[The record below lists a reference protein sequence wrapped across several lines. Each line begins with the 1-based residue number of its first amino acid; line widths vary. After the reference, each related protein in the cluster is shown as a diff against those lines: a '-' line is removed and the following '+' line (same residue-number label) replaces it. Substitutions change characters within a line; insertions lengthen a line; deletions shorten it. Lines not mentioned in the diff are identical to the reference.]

1 MKKTLLTISALL
13 VGALALSAQ
22 NDTTLVR
29 RPVRFEIETFV
40 SNKGNTKETLTAVID
55 GKTYPTTKSALKRH
69 ATTLRYGGTP
79 NVAIV
84 TNRKTKSQKV
94 IVL

>member
-1 MKKTLLTISALL
+1 MKKTLLTICALL
-13 VGALALSAQ
+13 VGAHLLSAQ

-29 RPVRFEIETFV
+29 KAVKFDTETFV
-40 SNKGNTKETLTAVID
+40 SDKGNTKENYTATID
-55 GKTYPTTKSALKRH
+55 GETYPTTKTAMQRH
-69 ATTLRYGGTP
+69 ALIVRFGGTP

-84 TNRKTKSQKV
+84 TNEKTKKQRV

>member
-1 MKKTLLTISALL
+1 MKKTILTLCALL

-22 NDTTLVR
+22 TDTTIVR
-29 RPVRFEIETFV
+29 KAVRFDTETYV
-40 SNKGNTKETLTAVID
+40 SDKGNTKETTTATID
-55 GKTYPTTKSALKRH
+55 GKTYPTTKTAAKKH
-69 ATTLRYGGTP
+69 ATIVRLGGTP

-84 TNRKTKSQKV
+84 TNEKTKKQRV

>member
-1 MKKTLLTISALL
+1 MKKTILTICALL

-29 RPVRFEIETFV
+29 KPVKFDTETFV
-40 SNKGNTKETLTAVID
+40 SDKGNTKETITATID
-55 GKTYPTTKSALKRH
+55 GQDYPTTKTAAQRH
-69 ATTLRYGGTP
+69 ATILRFGGTP

-84 TNRKTKSQKV
+84 TNEKTKKQRV